1 MSISISINILTPRN
15 LDRDLQRL
23 FNRFFRFLKEGGID
37 EYEDASEYAPS
48 GCVSFMTIHQSKGL
62 EFPVVIVGSMDAVP
76 RKQYTDLDD
85 LLQRKYYSKAPFE
98 PLEQIKYYDF
108 WRLFYTAFSR
118 AQNLLLLTCQEQ
130 IKGRRVPSTYFKPV
144 YDQACPWR
152 NDAFQPEYL
161 TLETIKDVDLKNEY
175 SFTSHITVF
184 ENCARQYKFYRDLGF
199 APIRRNPILFGT
211 LVHQTIEDIHK
222 AVLHG
227 EEQKV
232 TDQQISDWFHANYTH
247 LSRQER
253 LYLSSGGQQA
263 ALDHV
268 LNYAHRERR
277 TWDRLRETE
286 VEVSLVKDTYLLK
299 GHVDLIRGENDTVE
313 IVDFKSE
320 TKPDLVSEREKVDRY
335 RRQLEVYA
343 HIIEGRTGHK
353 ISKMHLYYTGE
364 DDSNPYISFDK
375 DVRSID
381 QTMEVFDGVVERIE
395 NKDFEIASRPDRLC
409 RNCDM
414 KAYCDAK

>member
-1 MSISISINILTPRN
+1 M
-15 LDRDLQRL
+15 
-23 FNRFFRFLKEGGID
+23 
-37 EYEDASEYAPS
+37 
-48 GCVSFMTIHQSKGL
+48 
-62 EFPVVIVGSMDAVP
+62 
-76 RKQYTDLDD
+76 
-85 LLQRKYYSKAPFE
+85 
-98 PLEQIKYYDF
+98 
-108 WRLFYTAFSR
+108 
-118 AQNLLLLTCQEQ
+118 
-130 IKGRRVPSTYFKPV
+130 
-144 YDQACPWR
+144 
-152 NDAFQPEYL
+152 
-161 TLETIKDVDLKNEY
+161 KNEY

-232 TDQQISDWFHANYTH
+232 TDEQISDWFHANYTH

-299 GHVDLIRGENDTVE
+299 GHVDLIRGEGGTVE
-313 IVDFKSE
+313 LVDFKSE
-320 TKPDLVSEREKVDRY
+320 KKPDLVSEREKVDRY

-375 DVRSID
+375 DARSID
-381 QTMEVFDGVVERIE
+381 QTMEVFDESG
-395 NKDFEIASRPDRLC
+395 
-409 RNCDM
+409 
-414 KAYCDAK
+414 

>member
-1 MSISISINILTPRN
+1 M
-15 LDRDLQRL
+15 
-23 FNRFFRFLKEGGID
+23 
-37 EYEDASEYAPS
+37 
-48 GCVSFMTIHQSKGL
+48 
-62 EFPVVIVGSMDAVP
+62 
-76 RKQYTDLDD
+76 
-85 LLQRKYYSKAPFE
+85 
-98 PLEQIKYYDF
+98 
-108 WRLFYTAFSR
+108 
-118 AQNLLLLTCQEQ
+118 
-130 IKGRRVPSTYFKPV
+130 
-144 YDQACPWR
+144 
-152 NDAFQPEYL
+152 
-161 TLETIKDVDLKNEY
+161 
-175 SFTSHITVF
+175 
-184 ENCARQYKFYRDLGF
+184 
-199 APIRRNPILFGT
+199 
-211 LVHQTIEDIHK
+211 HQTIEDIHK
-222 AVLHG
+222 TVLRG

-232 TDQQISDWFHANYTH
+232 TDEQISDWFHANYTH

-299 GHVDLIRGENDTVE
+299 GHVDLIRGEEGTVE
-313 IVDFKSE
+313 LVDFKSE

-375 DVRSID
+375 DARSID
-381 QTMEVFDGVVERIE
+381 QTMEVFDRVVERIE